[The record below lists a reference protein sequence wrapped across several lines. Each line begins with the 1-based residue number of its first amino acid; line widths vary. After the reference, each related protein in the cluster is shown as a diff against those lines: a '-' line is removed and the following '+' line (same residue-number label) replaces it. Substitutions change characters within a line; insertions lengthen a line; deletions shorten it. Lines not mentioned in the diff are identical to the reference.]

1 MSLSLTFSK
10 LFSVYADIAP
20 NFAQNL
26 YLVKKAQKLNCVT
39 VFPTMNEYKD
49 NPQLALAT
57 LEKIAEEIPSGV
69 SAADVGET
77 VANVEHCPGEIADN
91 LRKCIAA
98 ELQKTLNDVWA
109 ANGVSE
115 KLEMLKQFKCSETAD
130 VRSPLSSEQ
139 TLSVASAKHLRLM
152 KEQLQARIKKIKEEN
167 SILEKDIRTKT
178 ALVQQQMKDTEY
190 DFEVFQDK

>member
-49 NPQLALAT
+49 NPQLALAS

-69 SAADVGET
+69 
-77 VANVEHCPGEIADN
+77 
-91 LRKCIAA
+91 RY
-98 ELQKTLNDVWA
+98 
-109 ANGVSE
+109 E
-115 KLEMLKQFKCSETAD
+115 KSM
-130 VRSPLSSEQ
+130 P
-139 TLSVASAKHLRLM
+139 
-152 KEQLQARIKKIKEEN
+152 
-167 SILEKDIRTKT
+167 
-178 ALVQQQMKDTEY
+178 
-190 DFEVFQDK
+190 